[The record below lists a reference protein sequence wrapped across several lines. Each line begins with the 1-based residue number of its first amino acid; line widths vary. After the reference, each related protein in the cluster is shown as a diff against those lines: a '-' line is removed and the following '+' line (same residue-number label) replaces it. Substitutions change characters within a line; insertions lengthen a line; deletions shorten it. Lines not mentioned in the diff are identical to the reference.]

1 MTKGM
6 TPKRFGVIGCDVTR
20 EYTSASRDRA
30 KSDTRAAIMEAVVNV
45 ILKEGVHAF
54 TVQNVAD
61 KAGVSHRT
69 VYRHFPSRE
78 QLVEGLS
85 DAVHESAVAT
95 GMVVPTNV
103 AEMRTSVGPLFE
115 QFSRMQ
121 DALRASVIAAVALGY
136 QTAMQRR
143 SSAAMVDMLVAAHP
157 RLPREDLVEAAA
169 VLRTIVSRYG
179 WYVMRVDLELQPA
192 QTSRAVTWAVG
203 ALLDDLKQRNDAV
216 VSKNVSKK

>member
-1 MTKGM
+1 MTKAV
-6 TPKRFGVIGCDVTR
+6 TPTQFGVIDCVVTR
-20 EYTSASRDRA
+20 EYSSASRDRA

-54 TVQNVAD
+54 TMQNVAD

-78 QLVEGLS
+78 QLLEGLS
-85 DAVHESAVAT
+85 QAVHESAMGS
-95 GMVVPTNV
+95 GMSVPTNV
-103 AEMRTSVGPLFE
+103 AEMRTHVGPLFE

-121 DALRASVIAAVALGY
+121 DAMRASVIAAVALGY

-143 SSAAMVDMLVAAHP
+143 SSSAFVDMLVAAHP
-157 RLPREDLVEAAA
+157 RLPREELVEAAA

-179 WYVMRVDLELQPA
+179 WYVMRIDLELKPA

-203 ALLDDLKQRNDAV
+203 ALLDDLKRRNQAV
-216 VSKNVSKK
+216 LVMPKK

>member
-1 MTKGM
+1 M
-6 TPKRFGVIGCDVTR
+6 
-20 EYTSASRDRA
+20 
-30 KSDTRAAIMEAVVNV
+30 NV

-78 QLVEGLS
+78 ALLEGLS
-85 DAVHESAVAT
+85 DAVHESALAA

-103 AEMRTSVGPLFE
+103 AEMRTHVGHLFE

-121 DALRASVIAAVALGY
+121 DAMRATVIAAVALGF

-143 SSAAMVDMLVAAHP
+143 TSTAIVDMLVAAHP
-157 RLPREDLVEAAA
+157 RLPREELVDAGAI
-169 VLRTIVSRYG
+169 LRTLVSRYG
-179 WYVMRVDLELQPA
+179 WYVLRVDLDLKPA
-192 QTSRAVTWAVG
+192 QTIRAATWAIG
-203 ALLDDLKQRNDAV
+203 ALLDDLKRRNEAAV
-216 VSKNVSKK
+216 PKK

>member
-1 MTKGM
+1 
-6 TPKRFGVIGCDVTR
+6 
-20 EYTSASRDRA
+20 
-30 KSDTRAAIMEAVVNV
+30 MEAVVNV

-78 QLVEGLS
+78 HLLHGLS
-85 DAVHESAVAT
+85 DAVHESALAT
-95 GMVVPTNV
+95 GMSVPTNV
-103 AEMRTSVGPLFE
+103 AELRTQVGPLFE

-121 DALRASVIAAVALGY
+121 DAMRASVIAAVALGY

-143 SSAAMVDMLVAAHP
+143 TSAAFVDMLVAAHP

-179 WYVMRVDLELQPA
+179 WYVMRVDLDLRSA
-192 QTSRAVTWAVG
+192 QASRGVTWAIG
-203 ALLDDLKQRNDAV
+203 ALLEDLKRRNEAV
-216 VSKNVSKK
+216 VPKR